1 MSTPLKTC
9 PRCGQLAVP
18 QCLTCVR
25 CGHSYG
31 AVHAPAA
38 GSQPK
43 DHTYPSDHP
52 APPPAVS
59 GKPQR
64 WTNTQYAA
72 LGALLLLTW
81 VVLLSNEGARKEAAQ
96 GSNTYAKCAAQ
107 NGVKLLLTAPE
118 TAKFDTMQVTKN
130 SDNAWA
136 VTGYV
141 TTKNL
146 FGVPLRYRFG
156 A

>member
-1 MSTPLKTC
+1 M
-9 PRCGQLAVP
+9 
-18 QCLTCVR
+18 
-25 CGHSYG
+25 
-31 AVHAPAA
+31 
-38 GSQPK
+38 
-43 DHTYPSDHP
+43 
-52 APPPAVS
+52 
-59 GKPQR
+59 
-64 WTNTQYAA
+64 
-72 LGALLLLTW
+72 
-81 VVLLSNEGARKEAAQ
+81 LSNEGARKEAAQ

-156 A
+156 ADVTRRQNTGDYYVGYLVLGDSVHYLNRRCF